1 MAQEIRRNVGGPSP
15 KNTQYIFAHLRGE
28 GAGRESGES
37 GEFQVDGQV
46 ITMTELR
53 LTVGDAQLQWAVV
66 KRATTCIKSFKLYN
80 V

>member
-1 MAQEIRRNVGGPSP
+1 MWADHPPKIRN
-15 KNTQYIFAHLRGE
+15 IFLHTCVERGW
-28 GAGRESGES
+28 AGRES

-66 KRATTCIKSFKLYN
+66 KRATTCIKYIKLYN